1 MFNREMFS
9 DAEIQVIAEMLQV
22 SSWLSA
28 WDPGTGADA
37 AMVDPAFMASDVA
50 GSVRIDVDSV
60 GKKIPLLKRRAL
72 VLQPEIWSPRKSWIC
87 LFKVIFYRF
96 YHGKLP

>member
-1 MFNREMFS
+1 MFS

-37 AMVDPAFMASDVA
+37 AMVDPAFMASDA
-50 GSVRIDVDSV
+50 AAMA
-60 GKKIPLLKRRAL
+60 LKNFPPVKTKDFR
-72 VLQPEIWSPRKSWIC
+72 SST
-87 LFKVIFYRF
+87 
-96 YHGKLP
+96 